1 MGAFNRD
8 KTQLTTSFEDFYDRV
23 KLICSYKEVEWLGL
37 KPKSISGQFFS
48 DDIDTLKEFCR
59 DNTDYHIV
67 TCTDGTRL
75 ENRLILGHQI
85 YLLAIGDKNPQI
97 VVNWSL
103 APDFHL
109 QLEEEVCEILA
120 VLRDVKNGRKT

>member
-1 MGAFNRD
+1 
-8 KTQLTTSFEDFYDRV
+8 
-23 KLICSYKEVEWLGL
+23 
-37 KPKSISGQFFS
+37 
-48 DDIDTLKEFCR
+48 
-59 DNTDYHIV
+59 
-67 TCTDGTRL
+67 
-75 ENRLILGHQI
+75 LILGHQI